1 MGKEKERK
9 KSLDNQPNQPH
20 PRPLYSLS
28 PIPSPNGEGSEM
40 YCLLGVYGEVWRG
53 CGRLEGGL
61 QGLAPHGFIH
71 Y

>member
-9 KSLDNQPNQPH
+9 KASTIAPTSLTPD
-20 PRPLYSLS
+20 LYSLT
-28 PIPSPNGEGSEM
+28 PDPSPNGEGSRK

-61 QGLAPHGFIH
+61 QGLASHGFIH